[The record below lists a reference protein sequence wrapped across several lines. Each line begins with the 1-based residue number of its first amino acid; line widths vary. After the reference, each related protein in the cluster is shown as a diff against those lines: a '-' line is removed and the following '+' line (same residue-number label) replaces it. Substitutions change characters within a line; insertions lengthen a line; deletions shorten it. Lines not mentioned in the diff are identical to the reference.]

1 MSPTGP
7 RVLVVDDE
15 PEILLAL
22 KTNLG
27 RRGYDVVTAATGEEA
42 LAAYE
47 RSRPELIVLDLALPG
62 IDGLEVIRR
71 VRAEAATP
79 ILVLSARENEPEKI
93 EALDLG
99 ADDYVTKPFGLGE
112 LLARVRVALRH
123 GASRAGGE
131 STIVQAGPIVIDLER
146 RLVTVEEREVHLTPI
161 EWGLLRVLAEHP
173 NKVFTHRMLL
183 HRVWGPQYGSEGHYL
198 HVHVANLRRKIE
210 PDPGAPRHLVTEPG
224 VGYRFR
230 IDV

>member
-1 MSPTGP
+1 MSPAGP

-22 KTNLG
+22 KSNLG
-27 RRGYDVVTAATGEEA
+27 RRGYEVVTAATGEEA

-47 RSRPELIVLDLALPG
+47 RARPELIVLDLALPG

-79 ILVLSARENEPEKI
+79 IVVLSALEDEPDKI

-112 LLARVRVALRH
+112 LLARVRAALRR
-123 GASRAGGE
+123 GAGRAGGE
-131 STIVQAGPIVIDLER
+131 PTVVQAGPIAVDLER
-146 RLVTVEEREVHLTPI
+146 RLVTVDGREVHLTPI
-161 EWGLLRVLAEHP
+161 EWGILRVVAEHP
-173 NKVFTHRMLL
+173 GKVFTHRMLL

-210 PDPGAPRHLVTEPG
+210 PDPAAPRYLVTEPG
-224 VGYRFR
+224 VGYRLR
-230 IDV
+230 VDA

>member
-1 MSPTGP
+1 MSPPGP

-22 KTNLG
+22 RTNLG

-42 LAAYE
+42 LTEFE
-47 RSRPELIVLDLALPG
+47 RARPELIVLDLALPG

-71 VRAEAATP
+71 VRTEAATP

-123 GASRAGGE
+123 GAGRASGAP
-131 STIVQAGPIVIDLER
+131 STVQAGPIAVDLER
-146 RLVTVEEREVHLTPI
+146 RIVTLEGREVHLTPI

-173 NKVFTHRMLL
+173 NRVFTHRMLL

-210 PDPGAPRHLVTEPG
+210 PDPSAPRHLITEPG
-224 VGYRFR
+224 VGYRLR
-230 IDV
+230 TDA